1 METSASLVNAII
13 DNALF
18 HSGSHVNQMLPQIV
32 HILRF
37 CLVDNV
43 AQDFIVSWIRSG
55 LFGGHKSGSS
65 YG

>member
-1 METSASLVNAII
+1 MNSQNVLLWLEYI
-13 DNALF
+13 
-18 HSGSHVNQMLPQIV
+18 HSNSHINQMLPQIV

-43 AQDFIVSWIRSG
+43 ALDFIVNWIRSG